1 MEGEMVRVTLPIKH
15 SLSVRCLDTNV
26 VVNGAQR
33 HEVASVPASPP
44 LVFLAALSVAMRR
57 SGLSWQNEGTW

>member
-1 MEGEMVRVTLPIKH
+1 MLRVALPIKH
-15 SLSVRCLDTNV
+15 SLSVSCLETNV

-44 LVFLAALSVAMRR
+44 LVFLVALSVAVCR
-57 SGLSWQNEGTW
+57 SGLSWQNKGTW